1 MRIIPVI
8 FLILISLVA
17 FAQGSSRFQEE
28 VLSIKNKYDTLLD
41 SSKETI
47 VFTGSSSIRT
57 WNNLNELFPD
67 YQIVNSGFGG
77 SQAIDLLFYMNELI
91 LRYDPKKVFI
101 YEGDND
107 INDHKKP
114 KEIISVTKEIITKI
128 KNTHPGTG
136 IVIISAKPSLARWH
150 LKGKYKKLN
159 RRFEN
164 LCKNDQDLDYVNI
177 WDIMLDGRKLRKD
190 IFIEDGLHMNS
201 KGYELWYQII
211 SNYVQ

>member
-1 MRIIPVI
+1 MRITPII
-8 FLILISLVA
+8 FSMLISLAA

-28 VLSIKNKYDTLLD
+28 VLSIKKKYDTLLD

-57 WNNLNELFPD
+57 WSDLHELFPD

-91 LRYDPKKVFI
+91 LQYNPKKVFI

-114 KEIISVTKEIITKI
+114 KEIISVTKEIIAKI

-159 RRFEN
+159 RRFKKMCN
-164 LCKNDQDLDYVNI
+164 NGQDLDYVNI

-201 KGYELWYQII
+201 KGYDLWYEVI
-211 SNYVQ
+211 SNYIQ

>member
-1 MRIIPVI
+1 MRIISII
-8 FLILISLVA
+8 FIMFISLAA
-17 FAQGSSRFQEE
+17 FTQGSSRFQEE

-57 WNNLNELFPD
+57 WNNLHELFPD

-91 LRYDPKKVFI
+91 LQYNPKKVFI

-114 KEIISVTKEIITKI
+114 KEIISVTKEIVTKI

-159 RRFEN
+159 RRFEKMCSN
-164 LCKNDQDLDYVNI
+164 VQNLDYVNI

-190 IFIEDGLHMNS
+190 IFSEDGLHMNS
-201 KGYELWYQII
+201 KGYELWYQVI
-211 SNYVQ
+211 SNYIQ